1 MAELFELHNRNEF
14 EIFAFSLKADNTNG
28 VVRKRLIAGFDKFLD
43 VENHSDQ
50 EIAQL
55 SRENE
60 IDIAI
65 DLAGYTQFSRTG
77 VFAHRAAPIQVN
89 YLGYPGTLGINYFDY
104 IIADPT
110 LIPTSHQHFFAEK
123 VAYLPDSYMVDDSKR
138 VASKKALE
146 KKDFKL
152 PENTFVFCCFNNSY
166 KFNAETLTSWAKI
179 LLKAPN
185 SVLWVSENNKEFRR
199 NLSIQLSNRGVDPNR
214 LIFAPRVELMNDHLA
229 RYRMA
234 DLFLDTVPFN
244 AHTTAIDALKAGVP
258 IVALTGEAF
267 AGRVTTSLLNA
278 INLPDL
284 ITNSREEYESL
295 AIELATA
302 PNKLA
307 EIKKRLQINLDEAP
321 LFNTQIFARNIETL
335 YKKMYARYQDGL
347 APDHLSV

>member
-14 EIFAFSLKADNTNG
+14 EIFAFSLKTDKTDST
-28 VVRKRLIAGFDKFLD
+28 VRNRLIAGFDKFLD
-43 VENHSDQ
+43 VESQTDQ

-55 SRENE
+55 SRDNE
-60 IDIAI
+60 LDIAI

-77 VFAHRAAPIQVN
+77 IFAHRAAPIQVN
-89 YLGYPGTLGINYFDY
+89 YLGYPGTLGTDYFDY
-104 IIADPT
+104 IIADHA
-110 LIPTSHQHFFAEK
+110 LIPPTHQRFYAEK

-138 VASKKALE
+138 VASKKVLE

-166 KFNAETLTSWAKI
+166 KFNAEILTSWAKI
-179 LLKAPN
+179 MLRVPN
-185 SVLWVSENNKEFRR
+185 SVLWISENNKEFRR
-199 NLSIQLSNRGVDPNR
+199 NLSIQLSNRGVDSNR
-214 LIFAPRVELMNDHLA
+214 LIFAPRVELMRDHLA

-234 DLFLDTVPFN
+234 DLFLDTLPFN

-307 EIKKRLQINLDEAP
+307 EIKKRLEINLDEAP